1 MEKKYEMPRDAREY
15 MEKIA
20 ARIRDE
26 KVRKLFCNCY
36 ASPL

>member
-26 KVRKLFCNCY
+26 KVRKQIGR
-36 ASPL
+36 AHV